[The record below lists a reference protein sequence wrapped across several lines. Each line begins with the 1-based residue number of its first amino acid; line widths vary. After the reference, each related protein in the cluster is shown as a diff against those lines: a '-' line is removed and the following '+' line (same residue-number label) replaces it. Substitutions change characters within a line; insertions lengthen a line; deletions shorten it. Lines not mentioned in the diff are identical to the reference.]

1 MTRFIKTIEK
11 FKFQSGGRGKK
22 TKANVAH
29 FSLRAVDT
37 LLDYLIVWVDGLFI
51 KYIFI
56 IYDLDTYVKVR
67 IKVKFVNYQEIIYCL

>member
-1 MTRFIKTIEK
+1 MGICRRRYKLRNQSLNPSMTRFIKTIEK

-37 LLDYLIVWVDGLFI
+37 LLDYLIVLVDVLFI
-51 KYIFI
+51 KYI
-56 IYDLDTYVKVR
+56 YYLSP
-67 IKVKFVNYQEIIYCL
+67 